1 MSTVP
6 SEDKKFNAKNGLS
19 VGSPPINVITDQG
32 YVVAPTLNVVLTNTE
47 EVNSSYYI
55 PFASDNISGTY
66 ALGVDSGLYYNPFY
80 NWLYAN
86 TFIGNISGATGSFS
100 NNVSLTGDNDYIR
113 WGAVGDARMFYDGV
127 NNTFEMDLQ
136 TDAQSFI
143 ITDSGTTKFTF
154 EKTTGNLEIDGGI
167 KQKQITYDVV
177 ATAQSID
184 FATSSNFLI
193 NLNIGT
199 NLTFTNLASSIGA
212 SGYIFIKQNGSG
224 GHQFT
229 LPVEAKTPGGRT
241 IVQVT
246 TANSLSLI
254 TYYIVDNQNV
264 IVNYIS
270 DFK

>member
-1 MSTVP
+1 MATVP
-6 SEDKKFNAKNGLS
+6 SENKKFNAKNGLS
-19 VGSPPINVITDQG
+19 VGSPPINVVTDQG
-32 YVVAPTLNVVLTNTE
+32 YVVAPTINVALTNTSA
-47 EVNSSYYI
+47 NASFFI
-55 PFASDNISGTY
+55 PFASGNSTGNY
-66 ALGVDSGLYYNPFY
+66 ALGVSGLSYNPAFGILSVSSITAQAINPNIIDFSDGSSVTEHLRFGGSDDAKFFY
-80 NWLYAN
+80 NGTAN
-86 TFIGNISGATGSFS
+86 TMNLELEAAATG
-100 NNVSLTGDNDYIR
+100 
-113 WGAVGDARMFYDGV
+113 
-127 NNTFEMDLQ
+127 
-136 TDAQSFI
+136 FI
-143 ITDSGTTKFTF
+143 ITDNGTTKFTF

-177 ATAQSID
+177 ATGGQSID

-199 NLTFTNLASSIGA
+199 DLTFTNLASSIGA
-212 SGYIFIKQNGSG
+212 SGYIFIKQNGIG